1 LNLQGAIQ
9 LNKLIQNEMMKL
21 IAKKRLIVIGIII
34 AVLVA
39 LFTYAQFKEM
49 ETQREKLGTDDWR
62 TMLQGRIIDQQNRLG
77 SNRLSDEWRK
87 QIQISLQQN
96 QYYLDHDINP
106 SEPGA
111 PTFMRM
117 FLENSIEMFIPLM
130 VMVIASDIVSSEH
143 SQGSIKLLLTRPVR
157 RWKVLLSK
165 YITLGLAVSLIVAM
179 AGILSYLI
187 SGVVFGYKGWGAPVL
202 TGFYVTDAGL
212 NTANV
217 KLIDQWQ
224 FLLMDFGLV
233 WFVAIVVGTLAFM
246 LSVLIRSTAAGMG
259 VMLAALISG
268 AILNNMVSS
277 WESAKYFFMVNLR
290 LTNYMT
296 GTPPPIE
303 GMTLSFSMLVLFV
316 WWAVALFVSFI
327 VFTRKDVY

>member
-1 LNLQGAIQ
+1 

-62 TMLQGRIIDQQNRLG
+62 TILQGRIIDQQNRLG
-77 SNRLSDEWRK
+77 SNRLSDEWRE

-202 TGFYVTDAGL
+202 TGFNVTDAGL

-316 WWAVALFVSFI
+316 WWAVALLVSFI

>member
-1 LNLQGAIQ
+1 
-9 LNKLIQNEMMKL
+9 MMKL

-39 LFTYAQFKEM
+39 LFTYAQFKQVQ
-49 ETQREKLGTDDWR
+49 TQREKLGTDDWR
-62 TMLQGRIIDQQNRLG
+62 TILQQQIIDQQNRLG

-111 PTFMRM
+111 PTFMRI
-117 FLENSIEMFIPLM
+117 FLENSIELFIPLM
-130 VMVIASDIVSSEH
+130 VMVIASDLVSSEH
-143 SQGSIKLLLTRPVR
+143 SQGSIKLLLTRPVK

-165 YITLGLAVSLIVAM
+165 YVTLILAISLIVAM
-179 AGILSYLI
+179 AGIISYLI
-187 SGVVFGYKGWGAPVL
+187 SGLVFGYEGWNAPVV
-202 TGFYVTDAGL
+202 TGFTVTEAGID
-212 NTANV
+212 TSNV
-217 KLIDQWQ
+217 KLLDLWQ
-224 FLLMDFGLV
+224 FLMMDFGLV
-233 WFVAIVVGTLAFM
+233 WFVAVVVGTLSFM

-290 LTNYMT
+290 LTNYMS
-296 GTPPPIE
+296 GSPPPIE
-303 GMTLSFSMLVLFV
+303 GMTLLFSLTVLFV
-316 WWAVALFVSFI
+316 WWLVALFVSFF
-327 VFTRKDVY
+327 VFTRKDIY

>member
-1 LNLQGAIQ
+1 M
-9 LNKLIQNEMMKL
+9 NKLIENEMMKL
-21 IAKKRLIVIGIII
+21 MAKKRLIIIGIII

-39 LFTYAQFKEM
+39 LFTYAQFKET

-77 SNRLSDEWRK
+77 SSRISDEWRK

-165 YITLGLAVSLIVAM
+165 YFTLGLAVSLIVAM

-187 SGVVFGYKGWGAPVL
+187 SGLVFGYKGWGAPVL
-202 TGFYVTDAGL
+202 TGFNVTDAGL

-296 GTPPPIE
+296 GAPPPIE
-303 GMTLSFSMLVLFV
+303 GMTLSFSMLVLLV
-316 WWAVALFVSFI
+316 WWAVALFVSFF